1 MDLHEHATRA
11 CHLPEQVWW
20 ARACGED
27 PRVAAVLRHCC
38 SVGGQRGASHAS
50 VVISCA
56 VLGMAH
62 TQQSNAPGHECACHD
77 ARVRNKEQARKI
89 RLALQGYTG
98 VLQSTDVCRAFFS
111 VRFSIVENR
120 TASRSLSFHEP
131 SFAAMHSLCALFL
144 FDRIEPLLR
153 VSSLRE
159 VHVFPLVRHS
169 IFDVILRSCHMLSCK
184 DDLVTFLR

>member
-38 SVGGQRGASHAS
+38 SLGGQRGASHAS

-77 ARVRNKEQARKI
+77 AKVRNKEQARKI

-98 VLQSTDVCRAFFS
+98 VLQSTDVWSFAHCSGLHLSRCCFF
-111 VRFSIVENR
+111 R
-120 TASRSLSFHEP
+120 TRSSFHEA